1 MQVWRK
7 PGIKSSVKKQCVDER
22 NNDTFGPSCSE
33 DSCFVCYNCISSA
46 ESCCIIIA
54 SSRVWWYKKMFLHVT
69 WSSQDLSRPVVSGL
83 YCYFQIRLSL
93 CLLHI
98 FSAFF
103 GAIWQ
108 RRDLLAPF
116 IWRHLVQIGPL
127 IDSRFF
133 LFVYLFC
140 GGFFLKKFCQK
151 LHQLPF
157 RIVSIAAA
165 VRRHFRAHKGR
176 MTLSTGWMQ
185 TSTSAPTLT
194 VINGSSPMVN

>member
-1 MQVWRK
+1 
-7 PGIKSSVKKQCVDER
+7 
-22 NNDTFGPSCSE
+22 
-33 DSCFVCYNCISSA
+33 
-46 ESCCIIIA
+46 
-54 SSRVWWYKKMFLHVT
+54 MFLHVT
-69 WSSQDLSRPVVSGL
+69 WSSQDLSSPVVSGL

-116 IWRHLVQIGPL
+116 IWRQLVQICPL
-127 IDSRFF
+127 MDSRFF

-140 GGFFLKKFCQK
+140 GGIFVKEILSK
-151 LHQLPF
+151 LHKLPF

-176 MTLSTGWMQ
+176 VTLSTGMQ